1 MMRSKTLAL
10 AVAGILAGWNSPPVV
25 AQADISQ
32 RISAPETYIVR
43 FVEPGALYY
52 DGGIENLAATSREA
66 TGARRFEG
74 RSSEAIA
81 YRDHLLELH
90 AQRRAAIESS
100 LGRAIDV
107 QHNYHVMYSGIAVDL
122 TFEEAARV
130 RGVPG
135 VASVQAAGV
144 YELATDAGPTLI
156 GAAEVWTGAAMP
168 DNSPNRG
175 EGVVIGVLDGGAN
188 SSHPSYGNDASCD
201 FDASTPKQLSAVDC
215 LSSNCI
221 GGTPEDTTTIGH
233 GVHTASTAAGN
244 RLVPPLEVGGVALRW
259 EISGVAPCGQI
270 RHYKV
275 CGSTTCAGAAIQA
288 AIQLAIVDQVDVVNF
303 SISGGTNPWNDN
315 DRGFLD
321 MVNSDIFVV
330 ASAGN
335 TNATITNP
343 VGAVNHRG
351 PWVMSVANST
361 HDRIEGNRIN
371 VTLGGPQG
379 VASQSSGSPFP
390 VTTTAQ
396 AVTSLSLGNE
406 LGCNPGFA
414 AGSMTGKLAVIR
426 RGTCNFTEKAIN
438 AQNAGAIGVIVY
450 NAVGGPPIQMPALAI
465 PGVMVGDVAGVQLR
479 DFIDA
484 NPTADVTVTVPVER
498 ITDPAFADVLAAGSL
513 RGPNASFDVTKP
525 DITAPGTNIYA
536 AVSVAGGQFG
546 FLSGTSMSGPHVA
559 GAGMLVRAAHP
570 SWTPQEVKSSLQL
583 TASRDDGLK
592 DNGLANWDPDDV
604 GNGRVRVDLAVQSG
618 LVMNETFANFLAAN
632 PATGGQP
639 RDLNLP
645 SIRHTNCPGNCT
657 FTRTFRNTQ
666 TTPVTWNAVLDSVP
680 AGTAV
685 QVTPSS
691 FSFTGDTSETQ
702 TVSIKVSITA
712 PLPNGLP
719 NLSFGYLGFRDAAG
733 ELPDA
738 SLSMAV
744 RGSSNDR
751 IFINGFEN

>member
-1 MMRSKTLAL
+1 MKGTKTLAL
-10 AVAGILAGWNSPPVV
+10 AVAGILAGWATPQVA
-25 AQADISQ
+25 AQADTGQ
-32 RISAPETYIVR
+32 YLSAAETYIVR
-43 FVEPGALYY
+43 FVEPGAMYY
-52 DGGIENLAATSREA
+52 SGGIENLAATSRET
-66 TGARRFEG
+66 TGARFEG
-74 RSSEAIA
+74 RSSEAVA

-90 AQRRAAIESS
+90 AQRQGAIAST
-100 LGRAIDV
+100 LGRTV
-107 QHNYHVMYSGIAVDL
+107 EVKHNYHVMYSGIAIDL
-122 TFEEAARV
+122 TFDEAARV
-130 RGVPG
+130 RGLPG
-135 VASVQAAGV
+135 VVSVQAAGV
-144 YELATDAGPTLI
+144 FELATDAGPTLI
-156 GAAEVWTGAAMP
+156 GAAEVWSGAAMP
-168 DNSPNRG
+168 NNAPNRG

-188 SSHPSYGNDASCD
+188 SSHPSYANDASCG
-201 FDASTPKQLSAVDC
+201 FDAITPKQLSAVDC
-215 LSSNCI
+215 LSPNCV
-221 GGTPEDTTTIGH
+221 GGNPEDITTIGH

-244 RLVPPLEVGGVALRW
+244 RLVPPLTVGGVNLRW

-275 CGSTTCAGAAIQA
+275 CGSSTCSGDAIQA
-288 AIQLAIVDQVDVVNF
+288 AIQAAIVDQVDVVNY
-303 SISGGTNPWNDN
+303 SISGGTSPWNDS

-335 TNATITNP
+335 TNATVTNP

-371 VTLGGPQG
+371 VTLDGPQG
-379 VASQSSGSPFP
+379 VPSQSSASPFP

-450 NAVGGPPIQMPALAI
+450 NAVGGPPISMPALAI
-465 PGVMVGDVAGVQLR
+465 PGVMVGDVAGVELR
-479 DFIDA
+479 DFLDA
-484 NPTADVTVTVPVER
+484 NSTADVTVTVPVER
-498 ITDPAFADVLAAGSL
+498 ITDPSFADVLAGSSL
-513 RGPNASFDVTKP
+513 RGPNNSFDVTKP

-559 GAGMLVRAAHP
+559 GAGMLVRAAEP
-570 SWTPQEVKSSLQL
+570 GWTPQEVKSALQL

-592 DNGLANWDPDDV
+592 DTGLTNWDPDDV
-604 GNGRVRVDLAVQSG
+604 GNGRVRVNLAVQSG

-639 RDLNLP
+639 RNLNLP
-645 SIRHTNCPGNCT
+645 SIRHTSCPGNCT

-666 TTPVTWNAVLDSVP
+666 TTPVTWNAVLDAVP

-702 TVSIKVSITA
+702 TISIKVLITA
-712 PLPNGLP
+712 PLPDGLP
-719 NLSFGYLGFRDAAG
+719 NLSFGYLTFRDAAG
-733 ELPDA
+733 NLPDA
-738 SLSMAV
+738 SVSLAV

-751 IFINGFEN
+751 VFINGFEN